1 MSKIIHTAI
10 IFLLFSAYCTAQN
23 FDIDLLQ
30 DINQN
35 RNSGNDKFFN
45 GISKTTYPAS
55 LALPVLELGIGLIK
69 KDRKLQQNALFT
81 TTSLIGAMG
90 TTYILKKVI
99 NRPRPYEKYPFIE
112 HYYTDTD
119 SAFPSGHTSAA
130 FSTATS
136 LSLHYRKWYVVVPA
150 YAWASAVGYSRMHL
164 GMHYPSDVAAGALI
178 GAGSAFVNY
187 KIQQWINKKSR

>member
-1 MSKIIHTAI
+1 MLRIIHTALI
-10 IFLLFSAYCTAQN
+10 SLIFSTYCTAQN

-35 RNSGNDKFFN
+35 RNSGNDKLFN
-45 GISKTTYPAS
+45 GISKATYPTS
-55 LALPVLELGIGLIK
+55 FALPVFELGIGIIK

-81 TTSLIGAMG
+81 TASLIGAMG

-150 YAWASAVGYSRMHL
+150 YAWASAIGYSRMHL

-187 KIQQWINKKSR
+187 KIQHWINKKSR

>member
-10 IFLLFSAYCTAQN
+10 IFLIFSAYCTAQN

-45 GISKTTYPAS
+45 GISRTTYPAS
-55 LALPVLELGIGLIK
+55 LALPVFELGVGLIK

-130 FSTATS
+130 FSMATS